1 MNKLIIPLVACIAC
15 AIIVSVTAVSVRPE
29 QNLNIENEKKVK
41 ILAAAG
47 IKTDKVDEEF
57 LRIKTVFVDFE
68 TNKLITIDPAYDHI
82 KAASNPDQSTVIPKA
97 DDIAVLKRRE
107 NVGTIYVWVDE
118 KNAIEKLV
126 LPIRGYGLWG
136 TLYGYLSL
144 DSDLNTVR
152 GIEYYDHK
160 ETPGLGG
167 EVDNPNWKSDW
178 YGKRIY
184 NEDGSVALYVTK
196 GASSTDYEI
205 DGISGATLTTNGVS
219 NMIKYWLGDNGYG
232 PIIKNLNDLIHIRS
246 PISRKNSNLMTIHL
260 MGSCPMGENES
271 LCAVDSFGKLHGI
284 KGLYIADASLLG
296 GAPGVNPQGTIMALV
311 RRNVVSFLN
320 KD

>member
-47 IKTDKVDEEF
+47 IQTDKVDEEF

-68 TNKLITIDPAYDHI
+68 MGKLVTIDPAYDHI

-107 NVGTIYVWVDE
+107 NIGTIYVWVDE

-184 NEDGSVALYVTK
+184 NENGSVALYVTK

-232 PIIKNLNDLIHIRS
+232 PIIKNLN
-246 PISRKNSNLMTIHL
+246 
-260 MGSCPMGENES
+260 EE
-271 LCAVDSFGKLHGI
+271 I
-284 KGLYIADASLLG
+284 KKI
-296 GAPGVNPQGTIMALV
+296 
-311 RRNVVSFLN
+311 
-320 KD
+320 

>member
-29 QNLNIENEKKVK
+29 QNLNIENEKKIK

-47 IKTDKVDEEF
+47 IETDKVDEEF
-57 LRIKTVFVDFE
+57 SRIKTVFVDFE
-68 TNKLITIDPAYDHI
+68 TDKLVTIDSAYDHI
-82 KAASNPDQSTVIPKA
+82 KAASDPDLSTVIPKA

-107 NVGTIYVWVDE
+107 NIGTIYVWVDE

-144 DSDLNTVR
+144 DSDLNTVS

-184 NEDGSVALYVTK
+184 NDDGSVALYVTK

-232 PIIKNLNDLIHIRS
+232 PIIKNLNEEIEKI
-246 PISRKNSNLMTIHL
+246 
-260 MGSCPMGENES
+260 
-271 LCAVDSFGKLHGI
+271 
-284 KGLYIADASLLG
+284 
-296 GAPGVNPQGTIMALV
+296 
-311 RRNVVSFLN
+311 
-320 KD
+320 

>member
-1 MNKLIIPLVACIAC
+1 MNKLIIPLVACIVC

-29 QNLNIENEKKVK
+29 QNLNVENEKKIK

-47 IKTDKVDEEF
+47 IQTDRVDEEF
-57 LRIKTVFVDFE
+57 SKIKTVFVDFE
-68 TNKLITIDPAYDHI
+68 TDKLVIIDPAYDHI
-82 KAASNPDQSTVIPKA
+82 KAASNPDLSTVIPKA

-107 NVGTIYVWVDE
+107 NIGTIYVWVDE
-118 KNAIEKLV
+118 QNDIEKLV

-184 NEDGSVALYVTK
+184 NDDGSVALYVTK

-232 PIIKNLNDLIHIRS
+232 PIIKNLNEEIEKI
-246 PISRKNSNLMTIHL
+246 
-260 MGSCPMGENES
+260 
-271 LCAVDSFGKLHGI
+271 
-284 KGLYIADASLLG
+284 
-296 GAPGVNPQGTIMALV
+296 
-311 RRNVVSFLN
+311 
-320 KD
+320 

>member
-1 MNKLIIPLVACIAC
+1 M
-15 AIIVSVTAVSVRPE
+15 SVTAVSVRPE
-29 QNLNIENEKKVK
+29 QNLNIENEKKIK

-47 IKTDKVDEEF
+47 IETDKVDEEF
-57 LRIKTVFVDFE
+57 SRIKTVFVDFE
-68 TNKLITIDPAYDHI
+68 TDKLVTIDSAYDHI
-82 KAASNPDQSTVIPKA
+82 KAASDPDLSTVIPKA

-107 NVGTIYVWVDE
+107 NIGTIYVWVDE

-184 NEDGSVALYVTK
+184 NDDGSVALYVTK

-232 PIIKNLNDLIHIRS
+232 PIIKNLNEEIEKI
-246 PISRKNSNLMTIHL
+246 
-260 MGSCPMGENES
+260 
-271 LCAVDSFGKLHGI
+271 
-284 KGLYIADASLLG
+284 
-296 GAPGVNPQGTIMALV
+296 
-311 RRNVVSFLN
+311 
-320 KD
+320 

>member
-47 IKTDKVDEEF
+47 IQTDKVDEEF

-68 TNKLITIDPAYDHI
+68 MGKLVTIDPAYDHI

-184 NEDGSVALYVTK
+184 NENGSVALYVTK

-232 PIIKNLNDLIHIRS
+232 PIIKNLN
-246 PISRKNSNLMTIHL
+246 
-260 MGSCPMGENES
+260 EE
-271 LCAVDSFGKLHGI
+271 I
-284 KGLYIADASLLG
+284 KKI
-296 GAPGVNPQGTIMALV
+296 
-311 RRNVVSFLN
+311 
-320 KD
+320 

>member
-47 IKTDKVDEEF
+47 IQTDKVDEEF

-68 TNKLITIDPAYDHI
+68 TGKLVTIDPAYDHI

-184 NEDGSVALYVTK
+184 NENGSVALYVTK

-219 NMIKYWLGDNGYG
+219 NMIKYWLGENGYG
-232 PIIKNLNDLIHIRS
+232 PIIKNLNEEIEKI
-246 PISRKNSNLMTIHL
+246 
-260 MGSCPMGENES
+260 
-271 LCAVDSFGKLHGI
+271 
-284 KGLYIADASLLG
+284 
-296 GAPGVNPQGTIMALV
+296 
-311 RRNVVSFLN
+311 
-320 KD
+320 

>member
-29 QNLNIENEKKVK
+29 QNLNVENEKKVK

-57 LRIKTVFVDFE
+57 SRIKTVFVDFE
-68 TNKLITIDPAYDHI
+68 TDKLVTIDSAYDHI
-82 KAASNPDQSTVIPKA
+82 KAASNPDLSTVIPKA

-107 NVGTIYVWVDE
+107 NIGTIYIWIDE

-184 NEDGSVALYVTK
+184 KDDGSVALYVTK

-232 PIIKNLNDLIHIRS
+232 PIIKNLNEEIEKI
-246 PISRKNSNLMTIHL
+246 
-260 MGSCPMGENES
+260 
-271 LCAVDSFGKLHGI
+271 
-284 KGLYIADASLLG
+284 
-296 GAPGVNPQGTIMALV
+296 
-311 RRNVVSFLN
+311 
-320 KD
+320 

>member
-1 MNKLIIPLVACIAC
+1 MKKLIIPLVACIVC
-15 AIIVSVTAVSVRPE
+15 AIIVSVTAVTVRPE
-29 QNLNIENEKKVK
+29 QNLNVENEKKIK

-47 IKTDKVDEEF
+47 IQTDRVDEEF
-57 LRIKTVFVDFE
+57 SKIKTVFVDFE
-68 TNKLITIDPAYDHI
+68 TDKLVIIDPAYDHI
-82 KAASNPDQSTVIPKA
+82 KAASNPDLSTVIPKA

-107 NVGTIYVWVDE
+107 NIGTIYVWVDE
-118 KNAIEKLV
+118 QNAIEKLV

-184 NEDGSVALYVTK
+184 NDDGSVALYVTK

-219 NMIKYWLGDNGYG
+219 NMIKYWLGENGYG
-232 PIIKNLNDLIHIRS
+232 PIIKNLNEEMQKI
-246 PISRKNSNLMTIHL
+246 
-260 MGSCPMGENES
+260 
-271 LCAVDSFGKLHGI
+271 
-284 KGLYIADASLLG
+284 
-296 GAPGVNPQGTIMALV
+296 
-311 RRNVVSFLN
+311 
-320 KD
+320 